1 MVSADLAAGRR
12 RISRERDR
20 RSEEN
25 VAVRGGSP
33 LKRLLL
39 AASLIVACGKN
50 IPPAPDVP
58 PAPGV
63 SGPAWLGFGN
73 GAQHV
78 ANSTIA
84 TQDFARVRWLAP
96 VDLDPQYTDD
106 GELLVH
112 YGSPAITSNNTV
124 VFPVK
129 QADGQFRIEA
139 RSGTNGGLLW
149 ADSSAYVEP
158 PHDWLPPYSVTI
170 DASNKLYAVDAGGLL
185 EVWDGVDT
193 AQPTK
198 HSFRFYGSTNDPA
211 VIADTPVTVDG
222 AGNAYFG
229 FLLSG
234 ASTLPGGGIARV
246 SAAGAGT
253 WVSASTISNDA
264 TITRAAMNSAPA
276 LSLDGSTLYVAFDS
290 SDHPNGYLVALD
302 SATLAV
308 KARVL
313 LVDPVTGDPA
323 TVDDNATS
331 SPTIGPDGD
340 VYFGIMESTPGA
352 HAGRGWL
359 LHFSPDLST
368 SFTPG
373 GFGWDDTAS
382 IVPASMVPS
391 YAGPSKYLLMTK
403 YNDYASG
410 LNRVAVLDPQ
420 DSQGD
425 DISTARVMKEVLV
438 IEGPQEFCVNTAAVD
453 PATKSILVG
462 NEDGNLYR
470 WDLTSNTFT
479 QHLSLTSGVG
489 EAYTPT
495 VVGADGAVYAISNA
509 VLFSIGN

>member
-1 MVSADLAAGRR
+1 MLTT
-12 RISRERDR
+12 
-20 RSEEN
+20 EEL
-25 VAVRGGSP
+25 P
-33 LKRLLL
+33 LKRLLSI
-39 AASLIVACGKN
+39 ASLIVACGKN
-50 IPPAPDVP
+50 GKNVPRAPDVP

-78 ANSTIA
+78 ANSAIA
-84 TQDFARVRWLAP
+84 AQDFARVRWSAP

-112 YGSPAITSNNTV
+112 YASPAITSDNTV

-129 QADGQFRIEA
+129 QGAEGQFRIEA

-149 ADSSAYVEP
+149 AASSTYVEP

-170 DASNKLYAVDAGGLL
+170 AASNKLYALDAGGLL
-185 EVWDGVDT
+185 DVWDGVDT
-193 AQPTK
+193 AQPTRL
-198 HSFRFYGSTNDPA
+198 SYRFYGSANDPS

-253 WVSASTISNDA
+253 WVSASDISNDA
-264 TITRAAMNSAPA
+264 TITQAAMNSAPA
-276 LSLDGSTLYVAFDS
+276 LSPDGSTLYVAVDS
-290 SDHPNGYLVALD
+290 IDHPNGYLVALD

-340 VYFGIMESTPGA
+340 VYFGVVESTPG
-352 HAGRGWL
+352 
-359 LHFSPDLST
+359 
-368 SFTPG
+368 
-373 GFGWDDTAS
+373 
-382 IVPASMVPS
+382 VP
-391 YAGPSKYLLMTK
+391 L
-403 YNDYASG
+403 
-410 LNRVAVLDPQ
+410 
-420 DSQGD
+420 
-425 DISTARVMKEVLV
+425 
-438 IEGPQEFCVNTAAVD
+438 
-453 PATKSILVG
+453 
-462 NEDGNLYR
+462 
-470 WDLTSNTFT
+470 
-479 QHLSLTSGVG
+479 
-489 EAYTPT
+489 
-495 VVGADGAVYAISNA
+495 
-509 VLFSIGN
+509 

>member
-1 MVSADLAAGRR
+1 MLGVEGT
-12 RISRERDR
+12 
-20 RSEEN
+20 
-25 VAVRGGSP
+25 P
-33 LKRLLL
+33 LKRLLVV
-39 AASLIVACGKN
+39 ASLIAACGKS

-73 GAQHV
+73 NAQHV
-78 ANSTIA
+78 ANSAIA
-84 TQDFARVRWLAP
+84 TRHLARVRWVAP

-129 QADGQFRIEA
+129 QGADGQFRIEA

-149 ADSSAYVEP
+149 AYSTSYGEP
-158 PHDWLPPYSVTI
+158 PHDWLPPYSVTV
-170 DASNKLYAVDAGGLL
+170 DASNKLYAVDGGGLL
-185 EVWDGVDT
+185 DVWDRVDT
-193 AQPTK
+193 AQPTRL
-198 HSFRFYGSTNDPA
+198 SYRFYGSTLDPA
-211 VIADTPVTVDG
+211 VIADTPVTVDA

-229 FLLSG
+229 FLLNG

-253 WVSASTISNDA
+253 WVSASTISGDA
-264 TITRAAMNSAPA
+264 SVTQAAMNSAPA
-276 LSLDGSTLYVAFDS
+276 LSPDGGTLYVAVDS

-302 SATLAV
+302 SATLAI

-331 SPTIGPDGD
+331 SPAIGPDGD
-340 VYFGIMESTPGA
+340 VYLGVIESAPGA
-352 HAGRGWL
+352 HGSRGWL
-359 LHFSPDLST
+359 LHFNPDLST

-382 IVPASMVPS
+382 VVPASMVAS
-391 YAGPSKYLLMTK
+391 YTGPSKYLVMTK
-403 YNDYASG
+403 YNDYAG
-410 LNRVAVLDPQ
+410 GVNRLAVLDPH
-420 DSQGD
+420 DSQAD

-438 IEGPQEFCVNTAAVD
+438 IEGPREFCVNTAAVD

-470 WDLTSNTFT
+470 WDLSSNTFT
-479 QHLSLTSGVG
+479 ERLSLTPGVG

-495 VVGADGAVYAISNA
+495 AVGADGAVYAISNA

>member
-1 MVSADLAAGRR
+1 M
-12 RISRERDR
+12 
-20 RSEEN
+20 
-25 VAVRGGSP
+25 
-33 LKRLLL
+33 
-39 AASLIVACGKN
+39 
-50 IPPAPDVP
+50 P

-78 ANSTIA
+78 ANSAIA
-84 TQDFARVRWLAP
+84 TQQFTRIRWLAP
-96 VDLDPQYTDD
+96 VDLDPQYTD

-129 QADGQFRIEA
+129 QDAGGRFRIEA

-149 ADSSAYVEP
+149 ADSSAYVAP
-158 PHDWLPPYSVTI
+158 AHDWLPPYSFTI

-185 EVWDGVDT
+185 DVWDGVDT
-193 AQPTK
+193 AHPTRL
-198 HSFRFYGSTNDPA
+198 SYRFYGSINDPT
-211 VIADTPVTVDG
+211 VFADTPVTVDG

-253 WVSASTISNDA
+253 WVTASTISNDA
-264 TITRAAMNSAPA
+264 TITQAAMNSAPA
-276 LSLDGSTLYVAFDS
+276 LSPDGSTLYVVVDS
-290 SDHPNGYLVALD
+290 RDHANAYLIALD

-313 LVDPVTGDPA
+313 LVDPVTGAPA
-323 TVDDNATS
+323 TVDDNASS
-331 SPTIGPDGD
+331 SPTVGPDGD
-340 VYFGIMESTPGA
+340 VYYGVIESAPGA
-352 HAGRGWL
+352 HGDRGWL
-359 LHFSPDLST
+359 LHFSPDLSA
-368 SFTPG
+368 SFPPG

-391 YAGPSKYLLMTK
+391 YAGPSKYLVTTK
-403 YNDYASG
+403 YNNYAGG
-410 LNRVAVLDPQ
+410 LNRMAVLDPH
-420 DSQGD
+420 DSQPD

-438 IEGPQEFCVNTAAVD
+438 IGASREFCINTAAVD

-479 QHLSLTSGVG
+479 QRLSLTSGLG
-489 EAYTPT
+489 QAYTPT

>member
-1 MVSADLAAGRR
+1 MSCVGCH
-12 RISRERDR
+12 RISPLDGVEFPASAIV

-25 VAVRGGSP
+25 VAARGGSP
-33 LKRLLL
+33 LTRLLL
-39 AASLIVACGKN
+39 VASLIAACGKN

-78 ANSTIA
+78 ANSAIA

-96 VDLDPQYTDD
+96 VDLDPQYTD

-112 YGSPAITSNNTV
+112 YGSPAITSNNTI

-129 QADGQFRIEA
+129 QDADGPFRIEA

-149 ADSSAYVEP
+149 ADSSSYVEP

-185 EVWDGVDT
+185 DVWDSVDT
-193 AQPTK
+193 AQPTRL
-198 HSFRFYGSTNDPA
+198 SYRFYGSTNDPA

-222 AGNAYFG
+222 SGNAYFG

-234 ASTLPGGGIARV
+234 ASTLPGGGIA
-246 SAAGAGT
+246 
-253 WVSASTISNDA
+253 
-264 TITRAAMNSAPA
+264 
-276 LSLDGSTLYVAFDS
+276 
-290 SDHPNGYLVALD
+290 LD
-302 SATLAV
+302 SATLTI

-323 TVDDNATS
+323 TVDENATS

-340 VYFGIMESTPGA
+340 VYFAVMESTPGA

-359 LHFSPDLST
+359 LHLSPDLST

-391 YAGPSKYLLMTK
+391 YAGPSKYLVMTK
-403 YNDYASG
+403 YNDYARG
-410 LNRVAVLDPQ
+410 LSRVAVLDPH
-420 DSQGD
+420 DSQAD

-438 IEGPQEFCVNTAAVD
+438 IEGPQEFCINTAAVD

-479 QHLSLTSGVG
+479 QRLSLTSGVG

-509 VLFSIGN
+509 VLFSVG

>member
-1 MVSADLAAGRR
+1 M
-12 RISRERDR
+12 
-20 RSEEN
+20 
-25 VAVRGGSP
+25 
-33 LKRLLL
+33 
-39 AASLIVACGKN
+39 
-50 IPPAPDVP
+50 P

-78 ANSTIA
+78 ANSAIA
-84 TQDFARVRWLAP
+84 TQRLARVRWLAP
-96 VDLDPQYTDD
+96 VDLDPQYTGD

-112 YGSPAITSNNTV
+112 YGSPAVTSNNTV

-129 QADGQFRIEA
+129 QGPDGSFRIEA
-139 RSGTNGGLLW
+139 RSGSNGGLLW
-149 ADSSAYVEP
+149 AESSAYVEP
-158 PHDWLPPYSVTI
+158 PHDWLPPYSVTL
-170 DASNKLYAVDAGGLL
+170 DASNKLYALDAGGSLD
-185 EVWDGVDT
+185 VWDGVDT
-193 AQPTK
+193 AHPTRL
-198 HSFRFYGSTNDPA
+198 SYRFYGSTNDPA

-234 ASTLPGGGIARV
+234 ASALPGGGIARV
-246 SAAGAGT
+246 SAAGAGI
-253 WVSASTISNDA
+253 WVSAPAISNDA
-264 TITRAAMNSAPA
+264 TVTQAAMNSAPA
-276 LSLDGSTLYVAFDS
+276 LSPDGSTLYVALDS
-290 SDHPNGYLVALD
+290 SDHSKGYLVALD
-302 SATLAV
+302 STTLAV

-331 SPTIGPDGD
+331 SPAIGPDGD
-340 VYFGIMESTPGA
+340 VYFGVIESSPGA
-352 HAGRGWL
+352 HAARGWL

-382 IVPASMVPS
+382 IVPSSMVPS
-391 YAGPSKYLLMTK
+391 YAGASRYLVMTK
-403 YNDYASG
+403 YNDYAG
-410 LNRVAVLDPQ
+410 GPDRVAVLDPH
-420 DSQGD
+420 DSQAD
-425 DISTARVMKEVLV
+425 DISTARIMREVLV
-438 IEGPQEFCVNTAAVD
+438 IEGPREFCLNTGAVD

-470 WDLTSNTFT
+470 WDLTSNAFT
-479 QHLSLTSGVG
+479 QRLSLTRGLG

-509 VLFSIGN
+509 VLFSAGD